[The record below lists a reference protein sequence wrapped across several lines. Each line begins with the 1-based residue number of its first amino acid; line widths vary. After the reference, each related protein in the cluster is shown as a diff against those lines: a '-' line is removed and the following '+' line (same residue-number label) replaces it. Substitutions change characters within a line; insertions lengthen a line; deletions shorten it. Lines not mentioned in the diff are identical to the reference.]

1 MTENM
6 IGWRGGPPVGFG
18 EAGHRWAYVVHPD
31 FWSRISADSE
41 VATIQNIDLREG
53 KVMRE
58 FVGKAA
64 FVTGGASGIG
74 LALGRALAE
83 AGCKV
88 MLADIEE
95 AALDAAVASLSCS
108 GRKYGELCAMSP
120 ILLP

>member
-1 MTENM
+1 
-6 IGWRGGPPVGFG
+6 
-18 EAGHRWAYVVHPD
+18 
-31 FWSRISADSE
+31 
-41 VATIQNIDLREG
+41 
-53 KVMRE
+53 MRD